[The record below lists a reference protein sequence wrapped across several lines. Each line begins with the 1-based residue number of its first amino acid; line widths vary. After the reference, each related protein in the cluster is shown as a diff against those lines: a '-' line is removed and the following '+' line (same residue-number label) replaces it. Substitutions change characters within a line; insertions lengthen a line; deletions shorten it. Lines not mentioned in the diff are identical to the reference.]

1 MRIHYLQHV
10 PFEGL
15 GSIAAW
21 AANRGDSIT
30 LSRLYQGDAL
40 PALDTFDLLIIMG
53 GPMSVNDDGEFPFLM
68 KEKQFIAAAIQAE
81 KRVLGICLGSQL
93 IAAALGQH
101 VYRNAQKEIGWF
113 PIELTDTGRNS
124 RFLAHVPSGSE
135 VFHWHGETFDLPD
148 GAEWLAQSEACR
160 HQAFSYHDHVVG
172 LQFHFETTPE
182 SAMQLITHCGDELVA
197 APFIQPAEAMMARPE
212 RFVAI
217 NRLMS
222 GLLDEFVK

>member
-1 MRIHYLQHV
+1 MRIHYVQHV
-10 PFEGL
+10 LFEGL

-21 AANRGDSIT
+21 AANRGDSVT
-30 LSRLYQGDAL
+30 VSHLYQGDAL
-40 PALDTFDLLIIMG
+40 PALDAVDLLVIMG
-53 GPMSVNDDGEFPFLM
+53 GPMSVNDESEFPFLVS
-68 KEKQFIAAAIQAE
+68 EKRFIADAVQAE

-113 PIELTDTGRNS
+113 PIELTDAGRNS
-124 RFLAHVPSGSE
+124 RFFANMPSGSE

-160 HQAFSYHDHVVG
+160 YQAFSYHDHVIG

-182 SAMQLITHCGDELVA
+182 SAMQLITHCGDELVT
-197 APFIQPAEAMMARPE
+197 APFIQSAEAMMARPQ
-212 RFVAI
+212 RFAAI

-222 GLLDEFVK
+222 GLLDELVR